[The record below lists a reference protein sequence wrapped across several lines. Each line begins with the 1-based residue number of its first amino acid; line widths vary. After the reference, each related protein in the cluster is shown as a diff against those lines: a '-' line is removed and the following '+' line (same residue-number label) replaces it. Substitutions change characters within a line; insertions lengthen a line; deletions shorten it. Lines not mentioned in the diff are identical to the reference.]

1 MIKMKK
7 DTSKMNK
14 LREES
19 FQIKAD
25 YQECWAISLKYSSIL
40 VKNIKS
46 DNLLL
51 SCNTVY
57 GQYLH
62 ELQYKNMNVKDKKHI
77 KDKNYVQIWETMI
90 NTISKDYSKGIAAIR
105 LLHQTNVQKNN

>member
-1 MIKMKK
+1 MIKMKDTIQK
-7 DTSKMNK
+7 DKRRK
-14 LREES
+14 VS
-19 FQIKAD
+19 FQGKTD

-105 LLHQTNVQKNN
+105 LLHQTNVQRNN

>member
-1 MIKMKK
+1 MLGDIFEI
-7 DTSKMNK
+7 
-14 LREES
+14 L
-19 FQIKAD
+19 
-25 YQECWAISLKYSSIL
+25 SIL

-90 NTISKDYSKGIAAIR
+90 NTINKDYIKGIAAIR
-105 LLHQTNVQKNN
+105 LLHQTNVQRNN

>member
-1 MIKMKK
+1 MKK
-7 DTSKMNK
+7 DTRKMNK

-62 ELQYKNMNVKDKKHI
+62 ELQCNNMNVKDKN
-77 KDKNYVQIWETMI
+77 DTSKNYVQIWETMI
-90 NTISKDYSKGIAAIR
+90 NTTSKDYSKGIAAIR
-105 LLHQTNVQKNN
+105 LLHQTNVQRNN

>member
-1 MIKMKK
+1 MKK

-62 ELQYKNMNVKDKKHI
+62 EIQYKNMNSKDKN
-77 KDKNYVQIWETMI
+77 DTSKNYVQIWETMI
-90 NTISKDYSKGIAAIR
+90 NTISKDYSKGIAAVR
-105 LLHQTNVQKNN
+105 MLHQTNVQRNN